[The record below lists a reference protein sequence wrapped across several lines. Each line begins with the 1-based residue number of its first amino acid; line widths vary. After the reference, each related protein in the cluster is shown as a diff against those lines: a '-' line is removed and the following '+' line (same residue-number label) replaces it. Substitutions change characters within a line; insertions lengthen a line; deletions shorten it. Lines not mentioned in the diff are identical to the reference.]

1 MLEMNAHAYYHC
13 GVNCQSHVSLH
24 VYFEC
29 ACNYIRNSKGAG
41 DLIGDLIKGGGKDK
55 NSGSGL
61 TDAIGGAL
69 SGQQA
74 DQAANGRPQD
84 TEAPPI
90 RAT

>member
-1 MLEMNAHAYYHC
+1 MRMQLYWE
-13 GVNCQSHVSLH
+13 L
-24 VYFEC
+24 
-29 ACNYIRNSKGAG
+29 KGAG